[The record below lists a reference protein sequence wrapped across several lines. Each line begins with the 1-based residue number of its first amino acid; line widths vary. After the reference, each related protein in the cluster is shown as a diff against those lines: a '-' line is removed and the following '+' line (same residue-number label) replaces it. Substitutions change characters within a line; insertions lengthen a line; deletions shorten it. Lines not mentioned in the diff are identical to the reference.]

1 MSESS
6 ESIYSEWLDEYCA
19 QNSDPFVLSSHEMI
33 SSCLDLEKDTPNE
46 YGWKYS
52 SEQSFNIQ
60 ISKAVGC
67 QDMNSVYWTDMA
79 RNLEA
84 YSLMTLWRGLELI
97 KSCLNGLNKKETISP
112 AIAARSLLELSTV
125 FLLNANSLES
135 LFSKLKFKKDT
146 VITST
151 DAESLIVKMIW
162 GTRYNN
168 PEPHLLQTNIMT
180 ALQKL
185 AKSPGAE
192 NLMKVY
198 EFLCDIAHP
207 SYIGNTSYWSHIQE
221 TYPDESEHRVISRL
235 LDRVV
240 NVEILD
246 KTIWA
251 LAWSSFCIRSSF
263 LMISLANKKV
273 LAELSRNEK

>member
-19 QNSDPFVLSSHEMI
+19 QNSDPFVLGSHEMI

-52 SEQSFNIQ
+52 SEQSFKVQ

-67 QDMNSVYWTDMA
+67 QEMNSVYWTDMA

-97 KSCLNGLNKKETISP
+97 RSCLNGLNKKETISP

-263 LMISLANKKV
+263 LMISLANKNL
-273 LAELSRNEK
+273 LAELSKNEK